1 VIRFAAAL
9 AALALSAPLPGAA
22 QEQRPSEEE
31 LFGAPPKEEKPPP
44 APKETPHRG
53 RAQGQPDE
61 AAPERAGD
69 RGAQPHRGPRQ
80 DDDRDQE
87 LLGSTGSPN
96 AVPPPQGIISRE
108 KEDPLRVGGLLYLR
122 AQVFSQE
129 DTAPGDFRLVSPNLL
144 DVFLDVRPN
153 DRVRGFAL
161 GRLSY
166 DPTLD
171 SGASPLP
178 GVPPAVVQALG
189 VSQQNPRGNLD
200 QLWVNFDVGHTVFVT
215 AGKQHVKWGV
225 GRLWNP
231 TDFLHREPRNPLDP
245 FDVRTGV
252 TMVKAHLP
260 WEARGWNL
268 YGVALLED
276 PRYGGGSAAGK
287 LAGVP
292 AGGRA
297 EIVLGTVEL
306 GADALAGKGARP
318 RWGVDVSAGVGDF
331 DLHAEAAFG
340 AARARWRV
348 VNPSADPL
356 LGRYALVQPEGPSP
370 QVVAGGTWAH
380 KYSDQDSVTVGAEYF
395 FQDSGYTDPHVY
407 PFLFFGAPALG
418 PTGFARQDPSAFTS
432 FHLGRHYAGAFVDL
446 PSPGSWNDTT
456 FTLSALGN
464 LSDKS
469 GVIRLDHSVLVL
481 TYLRVETFV
490 QGHVGAKGGE
500 FRLGFTYDLPPLAA
514 PLGISSIAV
523 KAPVVDAGIALRV
536 SL

>member
-1 VIRFAAAL
+1 MRIAAAL
-9 AALALSAPLPGAA
+9 AALALSSSSAAAA

-31 LFGAPPKEEKPPP
+31 LFGAPAKEEKPPP
-44 APKETPHRG
+44 APKEAPPAGASPG
-53 RAQGQPDE
+53 RP
-61 AAPERAGD
+61 AAG
-69 RGAQPHRGPRQ
+69 
-80 DDDRDQE
+80 DRDQE
-87 LLGSTGSPN
+87 TFGSTGSPN
-96 AVPPPQGIISRE
+96 AVPPPPQGIISRE

-122 AQVFSQE
+122 TQVFSQE

-161 GRLSY
+161 GRLFY

-171 SGASPLP
+171 SGASPIP
-178 GVPPAVVQALG
+178 GVSPAVVQALG
-189 VSQQNPRGNLD
+189 VAQQNPRGNLD

-276 PRYGGGSAAGK
+276 PRYGGGSAAGT
-287 LAGVP
+287 LAGLP
-292 AGGRA
+292 AGGRG

-306 GADALAGKGARP
+306 GADVLAGKGAPP
-318 RWGVDVSAGVGDF
+318 RYGVDVSAGIGDF

-356 LGRYALVQPEGPSP
+356 LGRYALEQPRGPSP
-370 QVVAGGTWAH
+370 QIVAGGTWAY
-380 KYSDQDSVTVGAEYF
+380 KYSDEDSVTVGAEYF

-407 PFLFFGAPALG
+407 PFLFFGAPALVAN
-418 PTGFARQDPSAFTS
+418 PTSPPTFAIVRQDPSAFTS

-490 QGHVGAKGGE
+490 QGHVGSKGGE
-500 FRLGFTYDLPPLAA
+500 FRLGFTYDLPPPVASA
-514 PLGISSIAV
+514 LGFSSIGV
-523 KAPVVDAGIALRV
+523 KPPIVDVGVALRV

>member
-1 VIRFAAAL
+1 MRIAAAL
-9 AALALSAPLPGAA
+9 AALAVASPLAALA

-31 LFGAPPKEEKPPP
+31 LFGAPAKEEKPSQPRPSQAPSPP
-44 APKETPHRG
+44 APPAASAPATPPSTDGAKERG
-53 RAQGQPDE
+53 GVE
-61 AAPERAGD
+61 A
-69 RGAQPHRGPRQ
+69 
-80 DDDRDQE
+80 E
-87 LLGSTGSPN
+87 LFGSSGSPN
-96 AVPPPQGIISRE
+96 ALPPPPQGIISKE
-108 KEDPLRVGGLLYLR
+108 KEDPLRVGGMLYLR
-122 AQVFSQE
+122 AQIFSQE
-129 DTAPGDFRLVSPNLL
+129 DTAPGDYRLVSPNLL

-189 VSQQNPRGNLD
+189 FSQPNPRGNLD
-200 QLWVNFDVGHTVFVT
+200 QLWVNFDVEHTVFVT

-231 TDFLHREPRNPLDP
+231 TDFLHREPRDPLDP

-252 TMVKAHLP
+252 TMARAHLP

-276 PRYGGGSAAGK
+276 PRYGGGDAAGK

-306 GADALAGKGARP
+306 GADALAGRGARP
-318 RWGVDVSAGVGDF
+318 RYGVDVSAGIGDF

-356 LGRYALVQPEGPSP
+356 LGRYALEQPTGPSP
-370 QVVAGGTWAH
+370 QVVAGGTWGY
-380 KYSDQDSVTVGAEYF
+380 KYSDEDSVTVGAEYF

-407 PFLFFGAPALG
+407 PFLLFGAPALG
-418 PTGFARQDPSAFTS
+418 PTGFVRQDPGAFTS

-456 FTLSALGN
+456 LTLSALAN

-500 FRLGFTYDLPPLAA
+500 FRLGFTYDLPPTVAA
-514 PLGISSIAV
+514 PLGVSSIAA
-523 KAPVVDAGIALRV
+523 KAPIVDVGVALRV

>member
-1 VIRFAAAL
+1 
-9 AALALSAPLPGAA
+9 
-22 QEQRPSEEE
+22 
-31 LFGAPPKEEKPPP
+31 
-44 APKETPHRG
+44 
-53 RAQGQPDE
+53 
-61 AAPERAGD
+61 
-69 RGAQPHRGPRQ
+69 
-80 DDDRDQE
+80 
-87 LLGSTGSPN
+87 
-96 AVPPPQGIISRE
+96 
-108 KEDPLRVGGLLYLR
+108 VGGLLYLR
-122 AQVFSQE
+122 AQVFAPE
-129 DTAPGDFRLVSPNLL
+129 GVAPGDWRLVSPNLL

-153 DRVRGFAL
+153 DRVRGFVL
-161 GRLSY
+161 GRLFY

-171 SGASPLP
+171 SGASPVP
-178 GVPPAVVQALG
+178 GVSQALVQALG
-189 VSQQNPRGNLD
+189 VTQQQNPRGNLD
-200 QLWVNFDVGHTVFVT
+200 QLWVNFDVGRTLFVT

-252 TMVKAHLP
+252 TMVRAHLP
-260 WEARGWNL
+260 WEKRGWNL

-276 PRYGGGSAAGK
+276 PRYGGGEAAGTV
-287 LAGVP
+287 AGVP
-292 AGGRA
+292 VGGRA

-318 RWGVDVSAGVGDF
+318 RYGVDLSAGIGDF

-340 AARARWRV
+340 AARPRWRV

-356 LGRYALVQPEGPSP
+356 LGRYALEQASGPSP
-370 QVVAGGTWAH
+370 QVVAGATWAY
-380 KYSDQDSVTVGAEYF
+380 KYSDEDSVTLGAEYF

-407 PFLFFGAPALG
+407 PFLFFGAPAPAAG
-418 PTGFARQDPSAFTS
+418 GTGFVRQDPGAFTS

-446 PSPGSWNDTT
+446 PAPGSWNNTT

-464 LSDKS
+464 LSDRS

-500 FRLGFTYDLPPLAA
+500 FRLGFTYDLPPAVA
-514 PLGISSIAV
+514 TRVGFSSIVVQSPAV
-523 KAPVVDAGIALRV
+523 DLGIALRV